1 MMRPMKLAGSELMF
15 GDGCLEYIKTV
26 PCKRA
31 FIVVGGKS
39 MERSGVLAKVE
50 GYFHENGAETAVFH
64 GVEPDPHFSTVVK
77 GAKEM
82 KKFQPDMIVALGGGS
97 AMDAAKSM
105 WVYYE
110 HPEMTPQERRQAWT
124 KLEQTYKPHL
134 DYEGDPF
141 FSKGGFWQKQQHI
154 FNDPFYYID
163 YVLAQ
168 TCAFMYKVKMMENY
182 EEAWESYLKL
192 CRLSAGKFYAD
203 MLHEV
208 GLNVPYEEGCIE
220 EMTKKLGE
228 MIGV

>member
-1 MMRPMKLAGSELMF
+1 MSMEFFADKYMEMF
-15 GDGCLEYIKTV
+15 LGADADRYRTMHLEDAA
-26 PCKRA
+26 A
-31 FIVVGGKS
+31 FIPYGCMVD
-39 MERSGVLAKVE
+39 E
-50 GYFHENGAETAVFH
+50 
-64 GVEPDPHFSTVVK
+64 
-77 GAKEM
+77 
-82 KKFQPDMIVALGGGS
+82 FQHIV
-97 AMDAAKSM
+97 
-105 WVYYE
+105 YE

-220 EMTKKLGE
+220 EMTKKFGE